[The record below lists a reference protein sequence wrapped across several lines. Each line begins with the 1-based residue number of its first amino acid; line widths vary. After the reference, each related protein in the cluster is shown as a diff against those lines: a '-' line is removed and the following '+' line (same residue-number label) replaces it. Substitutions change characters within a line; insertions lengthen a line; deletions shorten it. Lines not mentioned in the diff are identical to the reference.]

1 MAFIILINQNAGT
14 VLKAGEDKV
23 AQDLKGALGEEN
35 IESIKFLHPKELH
48 ETFKDIHAH
57 EPILVGGGDGTLLS
71 AANIF
76 KDRKIPFGLLPFG
89 TMNLLCK
96 DLDIP
101 ADYKKAAEAYVH
113 FEEEKIDI
121 GMVNGQLFICAAMI
135 GMFEALAEEREKHRK
150 NGNLIK
156 WLAFAREA
164 FDKFTNKTKHNYR
177 LKYPTHSETKKVK
190 AVVISNNT
198 YMEDA
203 HPNAFKKKS
212 LQDGEF
218 GVYSINTEGTLESM
232 HLLSS
237 LLLGNWQDDPGV
249 DTVITNEIMLENDHP
264 KIPVLLDGEKVTLNA
279 PLHFE
284 IMPKALSVL
293 IPSEVTT

>member
-23 AQDLKGALGEEN
+23 AQDLKEAMGEDN
-35 IESIKFLHPKELH
+35 IESIRFLHPKELH
-48 ETFKDIHAH
+48 DAFKDIQAA

-71 AANIF
+71 AANIL
-76 KDRKIPFGLLPFG
+76 KERNIPFGMLPFG

-101 ADYKKAAEAYVH
+101 ADYKKAAKAYTH

-121 GMVNGQLFICAAMI
+121 GMVNGHLFICAAMI

-156 WLAFAREA
+156 WLAFAHEA

-177 LKYPTHSETKKVK
+177 LRYPTHSETKKVK

-198 YMEDA
+198 YLENA
-203 HPNAFKKKS
+203 HPNSFKKKS

-218 GVYSINTEGTLESM
+218 GVYSINIEGTLESM

-249 DTVITNEIMLENDHP
+249 DTVITNEVYLENDHP
-264 KIPVLLDGEKVTLNA
+264 KIPVLLDGEKVTLKA

-284 IMPKALSVL
+284 IHPKSLPVL
-293 IPSEVTT
+293 VPCEVTT